1 MLSYRLSGKR
11 LGIMNTRYMR
21 GATALTPYTE
31 QSARERQERQ
41 AQRAAETRRRNRATY
56 QTRARKYYAEG
67 LDHRGQRYTVYTIW
81 KAAHT
86 RATRA
91 HDSARVHILE
101 TQYPKF
107 ARQHAEEQTPL
118 AQAGARIQARTSG
131 RQRNALHLARRREYR
146 REDILSGDY
155 PLTSYRQFSYHYHAA
170 IRSHDAEMVRYLSR
184 HYHTWLHKLS
194 ASDTRVTEARKEAR
208 RVYKNVYD
216 RAQRRKGT

>member
-1 MLSYRLSGKR
+1 M
-11 LGIMNTRYMR
+11 ITRYLR
-21 GATALTPYTE
+21 GATAITPSTE
-31 QSARERQERQ
+31 QHARER
-41 AQRAAETRRRNRATY
+41 AQRAAETRRRQRAIH

-91 HDSARVHILE
+91 HDSGRVHILE

-107 ARQHAEEQTPL
+107 ARQRAEEQTPL
-118 AQAGARIQARTSG
+118 AREGARIQARISG
-131 RQRNALHLARRREYR
+131 RQRTALHLARRREYR

-155 PLTSYRQFSYHYHAA
+155 PLTTYRQFSYHYRAA
-170 IRSHDAEMVRYLSR
+170 IRSHDAEMIRYLSR

-194 ASDTRVTEARKEAR
+194 ASDTRVTDARKEAR